1 MAKEVTAGQASF
13 EFLVQMVNLDK
24 SGPMAAVTALWF
36 LSTSKELGDVQSEAI
51 TLFSENSLL
60 SFFGKILSCPHTSHE
75 LTASNVPDP

>member
-1 MAKEVTAGQASF
+1 MAKEVTAGQGSF

-51 TLFSENSLL
+51 TLFPENSLL
-60 SFFGKILSCPHTSHE
+60 SFFWQNPVLPSH
-75 LTASNVPDP
+75 LPRIDSF